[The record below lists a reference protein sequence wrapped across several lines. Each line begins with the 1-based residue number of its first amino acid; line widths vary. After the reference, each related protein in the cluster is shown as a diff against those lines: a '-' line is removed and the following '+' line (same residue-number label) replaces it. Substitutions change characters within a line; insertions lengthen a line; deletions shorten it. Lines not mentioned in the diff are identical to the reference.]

1 MIVNSQ
7 AAVTTDKTFNEFA
20 DGIIEFVNNLSSGCS
35 RIDIVCDSYFDNFLK
50 SHTREV
56 RDCEQFFPF
65 TEATNIPKDFQSN
78 FLRHNRNKVALN
90 SFMTG
95 KLLTHDFGGAIVF
108 ISVSSEVK
116 CNSTDLSEGVL
127 HIGHTQEEAD
137 TKIIVHV
144 KHCLLNGFRN
154 IVIKTVDTDFVTL
167 LLVHLSLLDSPYK
180 IEVDFDFGKDRRFYK
195 TNNICS
201 RITPEQQLALLFFFN
216 ITGCDITSLF
226 FDISK
231 STWWNGWCQ
240 NPYITA
246 TSTNLS
252 WTPNKVEE
260 NDLNLIEKYVC
271 AAYDPNNCFHM
282 NDVNRLRFLLFTKS
296 SENKLRKL
304 HPTRKALQ
312 LHILCSAY
320 SAGWIWV

>member
-1 MIVNSQ
+1 MYHDNKSQLLKIFHPTPSLTAALKKDALILDFSVVVNSQ
-7 AAVTTDKTFNEFA
+7 ATVTTAKTFDEFA
-20 DGIIEFVNNLSSGCS
+20 DEVIEFVNNLSSGCS

-65 TEATNIPKDFQSN
+65 TEATNIPKDFHSN

-154 IVIKTVDTDFVTL
+154 IVVKTVDTDVVTL
-167 LLVHLSLLDSPYK
+167 LLAHLSLLDSPYE
-180 IEVDFDFGKDRRFYK
+180 IEVDINFGKDRRHYK
-195 TNNICS
+195 INDICW
-201 RITPEQQLALLFFFN
+201 RITPKQEFALLFFFTF
-216 ITGCDITSLF
+216 TGCDIISSL

-231 STWWNGWCQ
+231 STWWNVWHQ
-240 NPYITA
+240 NAYITE
-246 TSTNLS
+246 T
-252 WTPNKVEE
+252 
-260 NDLNLIEKYVC
+260 
-271 AAYDPNNCFHM
+271 
-282 NDVNRLRFLLFTKS
+282 FTKLS
-296 SENKLRKL
+296 
-304 HPTRKALQ
+304 
-312 LHILCSAY
+312 
-320 SAGWIWV
+320 